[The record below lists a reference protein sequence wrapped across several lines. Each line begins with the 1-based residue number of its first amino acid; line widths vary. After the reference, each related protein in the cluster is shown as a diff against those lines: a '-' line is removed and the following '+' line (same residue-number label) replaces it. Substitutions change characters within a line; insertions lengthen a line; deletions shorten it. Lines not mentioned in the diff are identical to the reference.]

1 MGLSFNIL
9 RQIGG
14 DQVQP
19 LRYVLKNQDTGTV
32 LFHVTFTLI
41 PEKTG
46 EESADDEEKTDG
58 EEKTEDIDPELD

>member
-9 RQIGG
+9 RQLGG

-19 LRYVLKNQDTGTV
+19 LRYVLKNQETGTV

-41 PEKTG
+41 PEENDEQ
-46 EESADDEEKTDG
+46 EEQEVKD
-58 EEKTEDIDPELD
+58 DPELD